1 MNPFFK
7 HDSKKTSH
15 DSDHSDNTLV
25 KAVCNGDS
33 KAFAQLVSKY
43 DRRIRALGM
52 GFFKNQTDCDDFV
65 QEVFIKIFANIK
77 NFRGESKFSTWIM
90 SIGYNTAINS
100 VKRRKEYTS
109 LPDNAEIADPAAGP
123 EETQLRAITASV
135 IKDSL
140 KELPERF
147 AMCMEMYFYY
157 DMSYNEI
164 SEITGLPVNTIKSHI
179 FRAKKM
185 LKERLENQLN

>member
-1 MNPFFK
+1 
-7 HDSKKTSH
+7 
-15 DSDHSDNTLV
+15 
-25 KAVCNGDS
+25 
-33 KAFAQLVSKY
+33 
-43 DRRIRALGM
+43 M

-65 QEVFIKIFANIK
+65 QEVFMKIFANIK

-147 AMCMEMYFYY
+147 AMCLDMYFYY

-164 SEITGLPVNTIKSHI
+164 SDITGLPVNTIKSHI

>member
-7 HDSKKTSH
+7 HDSIKLPH
-15 DSDHSDNTLV
+15 ESDHTDTALV

-43 DRRIRALGM
+43 DRKIRALGM

-65 QEVFIKIFANIK
+65 QEVFIKVFANIK
-77 NFRGESKFSTWIM
+77 NFRGESRFSTWVM

-100 VKRRKEYTS
+100 VKRRKEYIS
-109 LPDNAEIADPAAGP
+109 LPENADIADPAAGP
-123 EETQLRAITASV
+123 EETQLKAITAGV

-147 AMCMEMYFYY
+147 AMCLDMYFYY

-164 SEITGLPVNTIKSHI
+164 SEVTGLPVNTIKSHI

-185 LKERLENQLN
+185 LKERLENQLT